1 MMTSLLPRINQNYAN
16 HPLKVGDSFKKK
28 IIIKCIFN
36 PNALNDHKVTVKT

>member
-28 IIIKCIFN
+28 
-36 PNALNDHKVTVKT
+36 